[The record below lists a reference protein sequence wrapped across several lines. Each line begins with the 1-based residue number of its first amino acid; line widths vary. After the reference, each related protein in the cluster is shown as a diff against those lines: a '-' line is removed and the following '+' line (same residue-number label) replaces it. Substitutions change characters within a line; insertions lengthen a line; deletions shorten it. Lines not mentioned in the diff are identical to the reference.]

1 MNKKAYLTALYLP
14 YLAPFTLV
22 SPVLNDSQCRE
33 NLSLLSFSECHFSF
47 VFTLCQVS
55 CFPPYLWGILW
66 IFESEMLQG
75 FFLASVLLVVPR
87 IFVAIFLHFSLL
99 WGSLCCFLPL
109 LHCGGAVFRKLPLF
123 LGREEM
129 FFTQIYFSWHSFA
142 CLGELHPSIFL
153 KFGWEYA
160 ETLHLFGNFTQ
171 FPPPCRPRSNVKC
184 RTAAFR
190 KTDLLPFLSTNYHR
204 LTPAY

>member
-33 NLSLLSFSECHFSF
+33 NFSLLSFSECHFSF

-87 IFVAIFLHFSLL
+87 IFVAIFCTSAFSE
-99 WGSLCCFLPL
+99 GVSAISYRCCIV
-109 LHCGGAVFRKLPLF
+109 GVLF
-123 LGREEM
+123 LG
-129 FFTQIYFSWHSFA
+129 SFH
-142 CLGELHPSIFL
+142 CF
-153 KFGWEYA
+153 
-160 ETLHLFGNFTQ
+160 
-171 FPPPCRPRSNVKC
+171 
-184 RTAAFR
+184 
-190 KTDLLPFLSTNYHR
+190 
-204 LTPAY
+204 